1 MTHELTSAP
10 NWLFSVQLYQP
21 AFCNTAS
28 AIQSLRVRL
37 LSTIASIRFL
47 CFFFFLKSTRP
58 FFYKTGCTRQFESEL
73 SFRSLAP
80 LFPIKEGITSLLV
93 LQQSIRP
100 LFGSPVSG
108 GQEPQRRRGNRSSCR
123 SYPLRYMVDG
133 PSEVSPECL
142 CGMVS
147 HRELCTS
154 LLYPMFCICLHYQ
167 LLTTHLLIAIILF
180 QCLFANK

>member
-58 FFYKTGCTRQFESEL
+58 FFYKAGCTRQFESEL

-80 LFPIKEGITSLLV
+80 LFPIKEGIISLLV
-93 LQQSIRP
+93 LLQQSIRP
-100 LFGSPVSG
+100 SLVLLFPGDRNLREEEKTAPPVALIRCAIWLTGHLRFRQSVCA
-108 GQEPQRRRGNRSSCR
+108 EWYRIGNYAPVYSIRCS
-123 SYPLRYMVDG
+123 
-133 PSEVSPECL
+133 VSAYII
-142 CGMVS
+142 S
-147 HRELCTS
+147 FS
-154 LLYPMFCICLHYQ
+154 Q
-167 LLTTHLLIAIILF
+167 LIY
-180 QCLFANK
+180 